1 MKKLAIILAAVVIL
15 STILCACGG
24 GGKALSAVYE
34 DITKQVE
41 LKDMLVL
48 TTTDQLDKY
57 YGIAAEDVED
67 FAGCI
72 NSTGVDQEEII
83 MIKAKDDAAA
93 SRIKEALQLRYDT
106 KLAQN
111 KDYNPE
117 QAEIIQNCSVE
128 QDGLY
133 VSMIISTNADQIK
146 EIYKAA
152 IK

>member
-1 MKKLAIILAAVVIL
+1 MKKLAIILAAVIIL
-15 STILCACGG
+15 STVLCACGG
-24 GGKALSAVYE
+24 GKKLSSVYD

-83 MIKAKDDAAA
+83 LIKATDDAAA
-93 SRIKEALQLRYDT
+93 GRIKDALQLRYDT

-133 VSMIISTNADQIK
+133 VSMIISSNADQIK

>member
-1 MKKLAIILAAVVIL
+1 MKKIAIILAAVIIL
-15 STILCACGG
+15 STVLCACGG
-24 GGKALSAVYE
+24 GKKLSSVYD

-83 MIKAKDDAAA
+83 MIKATDDAAA
-93 SRIKEALQLRYDT
+93 GRIKDALQVRYDN

-111 KDYNPE
+111 ISYNPE

-133 VSMIISTNADQIK
+133 VSMIVSSNADQIK

>member
-1 MKKLAIILAAVVIL
+1 MKKIAIILVAVIIL
-15 STILCACGG
+15 STVLCACS
-24 GGKALSAVYE
+24 GGKKLSSVYE

-83 MIKAKDDAAA
+83 MIKATDDAAA
-93 SRIKEALQLRYDT
+93 DRVKEALQLRYDT

-111 KDYNPE
+111 KNYNAE
-117 QAEIIQNCSVE
+117 QAEIIESCSVD

-146 EIYKAA
+146 EIYQKA

>member
-1 MKKLAIILAAVVIL
+1 MKKLAIILAAVIIL
-15 STILCACGG
+15 STVLCACGG
-24 GGKALSAVYE
+24 GKKLSSVYD

-57 YGIAAEDVED
+57 YGIAAEDVDD

-83 MIKAKDDAAA
+83 MIKATDDAAA
-93 SRIKEALQLRYDT
+93 GRIKDALQLRYDT

-111 KDYNPE
+111 ITYNPE

-133 VSMIISTNADQIK
+133 VSMIISSNADQIK

>member
-1 MKKLAIILAAVVIL
+1 MKKIAIILAAVIIL
-15 STILCACGG
+15 SAVLCACS
-24 GGKALSAVYE
+24 GGKKLSSVYDE
-34 DITKQVE
+34 ITKQVE

-57 YGIAAEDVED
+57 YGIAADDVED

-93 SRIKEALQLRYDT
+93 TRIKEALQLRYDT

-133 VSMIISTNADQIK
+133 VSMIISSNADRIK
-146 EIYKAA
+146 EIYQKS